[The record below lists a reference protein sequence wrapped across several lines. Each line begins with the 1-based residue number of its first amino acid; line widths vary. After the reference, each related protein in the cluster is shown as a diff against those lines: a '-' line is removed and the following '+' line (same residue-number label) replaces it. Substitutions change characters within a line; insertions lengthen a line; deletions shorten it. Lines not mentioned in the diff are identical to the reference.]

1 MDGAVRVKRET
12 AAKETDQDLGR
23 ELTRLAEKLLHVAK
37 ELDGASPRPPVSAE
51 VRDMIDDAV
60 LAAIARTIFRA
71 RERRQRQFSPRFL
84 GEPGWDMLLELF
96 IHRALEMP
104 LSTKSLC
111 LAAGVPRS
119 TALRMMRQ
127 LEEEGLLQRSRSAED
142 KRIAT
147 VEMTPHGFSQM
158 RIYVTDGITRS
169 EMPLP
174 EPAGSA

>member
-1 MDGAVRVKRET
+1 MDGALRLKGDP
-12 AAKETDQDLGR
+12 AAVEADENLGL
-23 ELTRLAEKLLHVAK
+23 EMARLGEKLLRVAE
-37 ELDGASPRPPVSAE
+37 ELKGGATRASMPPE
-51 VRDMIDDAV
+51 VRDMLDDTA
-60 LAAIARTIFRA
+60 LAAIARSIFRA
-71 RERRQRQFSPRFL
+71 RQRRQRQFSPRIL

-96 IHRALEMP
+96 IHKALDAP

-127 LEEEGLLQRSRSAED
+127 LEEEGLLHRSRSDAD

-147 VEMTPHGFSQM
+147 VEMTPHGFSLM
-158 RIYVTDGITRS
+158 RLYVTDGITRS

-174 EPAGSA
+174 ESSGA